1 MRIFLVSW
9 AILIGVLLFGCQE
22 SASNSKVGKEPDGP
36 NLFRRYCVNCHGL
49 DGSLKTNGA
58 KDLRYSILSLEE
70 RILVISEG
78 RNVMTGFK
86 SILED
91 AEILALAQFT
101 QSLNQ
106 TPANGQ

>member
-9 AILIGVLLFGCQE
+9 AILTGVLLFGCQE
-22 SASNSKVGKEPDGP
+22 SASKSDQHSVPDGSS
-36 NLFRRYCVNCHGL
+36 LFRRYCVNCHGL

-70 RILVISEG
+70 RILIISEG

-86 SILED
+86 TILEES
-91 AEILALAQFT
+91 EIRALAKFT

>member
-22 SASNSKVGKEPDGP
+22 SASKSEHRTAPDGP
-36 NLFRRYCVNCHGL
+36 SLFRRYCVNCHGL

-86 SILED
+86 SILDE
-91 AEILALAQFT
+91 AEIRALAQFT

>member
-9 AILIGVLLFGCQE
+9 TILIGVLLVACQE
-22 SASNSKVGKEPDGP
+22 SASNGANRSKLDGQT
-36 NLFRRYCVNCHGL
+36 LFRQYCVNCHGL

-86 SILED
+86 TILNE
-91 AEILALAQFT
+91 AEIQALAKFT